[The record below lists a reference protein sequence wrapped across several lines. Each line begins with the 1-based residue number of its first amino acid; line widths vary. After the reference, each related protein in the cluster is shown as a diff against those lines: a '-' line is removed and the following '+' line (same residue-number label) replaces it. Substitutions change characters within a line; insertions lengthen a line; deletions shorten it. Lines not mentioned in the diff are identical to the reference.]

1 MENIYRKIKVKYF
14 TEDNIEKIAYLFFG
28 GLTTLVNTVSYW
40 VLASQLKMN
49 YMIATVI
56 AWIAAVAFAF
66 ITNKIFVFKSY
77 NKDLFSFL
85 KEISSF
91 LFFRIV
97 TLFQELGTMF
107 LLVQIVGINDIIA
120 KVVSTV
126 LVVIAN
132 YFASKLFIFKSN

>member
-40 VLASQLKMN
+40 VLASQLKIN

-77 NKDLFSFL
+77 NKDLSSFL

-107 LLVQIVGINDIIA
+107 LLVQIVGIKDIIA
-120 KVVSTV
+120 KIISTV

-132 YFASKLFIFKSN
+132 YFASKLFIFKNN

>member
-40 VLASQLKMN
+40 VLASQLKIN
-49 YMIATVI
+49 YMIATII

-77 NKDLFSFL
+77 NKDLSSFL

-107 LLVQIVGINDIIA
+107 LLVQMVGIKDIIA
-120 KVVSTV
+120 KIVSTV